1 MGCMA
6 ARPTPEPL
14 ILRYAPYI
22 QQLSELFS
30 TYGLHYGSPEDIL
43 TITRMLRQ
51 PGPFAGDLSLVTHS
65 ILAREGSS
73 FSRARL
79 LEIVALA
86 IGGPQMDSAPLRF
99 GPAFTELFAFLASV
113 RARPVTQSP
122 SPSPRQ
128 PSRLVPFPREGLTNR
143 SAAQAAVATDADQ
156 LPLRQPQSR
165 QPQSLRSGEV
175 PAPQP
180 EPVVPTAPTSR
191 TTRTLLIAGVLLLLL
206 AWILALLLRPHLPI
220 QAASRPAAAS
230 VAAAGQAGPAAQA
243 GPAPQA
249 ASAAQAG
256 SSAQAVPPSA
266 KPLKPSPYV
275 YSVAPPAHR
284 THPATPQPAVTP
296 APPSQ

>member
-156 LPLRQPQSR
+156 LPLRQPQS
-165 QPQSLRSGEV
+165 LRSGEV

-220 QAASRPAAAS
+220 QAASRPAAVS
-230 VAAAGQAGPAAQA
+230 VAAAAGQA

-266 KPLKPSPYV
+266 NPLKPSPYV

>member
-99 GPAFTELFAFLASV
+99 GPAFTELFAFLASI

-156 LPLRQPQSR
+156 LPLR

-220 QAASRPAAAS
+220 QAASRPAAVS
-230 VAAAGQAGPAAQA
+230 VAAAAGQA

-266 KPLKPSPYV
+266 NPLKPSPYV